1 MVRTKDVFKSYV
13 GNGTVY
19 RCSSWSV
26 RTLTIAPRLAVPHSQ
41 PLSIELAV
49 SSD

>member
-19 RCSSWSV
+19 RCSSWSA
-26 RTLTIAPRLAVPHSQ
+26 REHTLTLRFTAPHSQ
-41 PLSIELAV
+41 PPLIDRAV
-49 SSD
+49 LFN